1 MNYKFLLLLFT
12 VTLFSNL
19 ANAQGFYIEA
29 GTNLS
34 DLNQPKENHIAPTKY
49 QLGYQIGV
57 SKDIPIKNK
66 FSFFP
71 KLMFAYKREYL
82 ESDFYLP
89 DDLGFIGR
97 NGFNINTKEY
107 HIEVP
112 LNFKYKFDLKTSSIY
127 ILFGPY
133 LNVLLFDNSNAE
145 MVLNAVSEPIEPSE
159 SQKTSFSRN
168 LDYGL
173 NFGVGYQKKRFI
185 VNASM
190 DYGLYRDISTEYSD
204 EFSEFN
210 TTYSNRNFTYRLQVG
225 YQIF

>member
-19 ANAQGFYIEA
+19 ATAQGFYIEA

-49 QLGYQIGV
+49 QLGYQIGA
-57 SKDIPIKNK
+57 SKDIPIKNN

-71 KLMFAYKREYL
+71 KLMFAYKREYF
-82 ESDFYLP
+82 EEYFYLP
-89 DDLGFIGR
+89 NDLGLNSR
-97 NGFNINTKEY
+97 YGFNTNTKEY
-107 HIEVP
+107 HLEIP
-112 LNFKYKFDLKTSSIY
+112 LNFKYKFDLKSSSVF

-133 LNVLLFDNSNAE
+133 LNILISDNSK
-145 MVLNAVSEPIEPSE
+145 SELVINNIPEPFDLG
-159 SQKTSFSRN
+159 KMSFSRN
-168 LDYGL
+168 LDYGF